1 MSKQILK
8 KIESLRR
15 KINQHDTFYYVKD
28 SPIVSDREYDLLMQ
42 ELQDLEEKFP
52 EFICKE
58 SPTQRVGG
66 KVSEKFNT
74 VIHSAP
80 MLSLDNAFDVD
91 ELKKFHDR
99 VLKGLGN
106 LRSKDIEYFVELKF
120 DGLAVALTYE
130 KGVFVQGATRGNG
143 KEGEDIT
150 ANLRTIKSIPLTI
163 QMDKEK
169 IDLLEVRGEVFMP
182 FESFRELNKV
192 RKENNE
198 LAFANPRNAAAG
210 SLRLLDS
217 TITASRKLDIFVY
230 GISGEPV
237 SLKTHSETQNI
248 LKKLGFKV
256 NKNHYICGCFQ
267 DVLPYVEKWRT
278 EKNNLKYD
286 IDGLVIKVNSLSFQ
300 KKLGTTT
307 KFPRWAIA
315 YKYEAEKAETNVKN
329 IVCQVGRTGAITPV
343 AMLTPVFISGSTVS
357 RATLHNEDEIKR
369 KDIRI
374 GDRVVIEK
382 SGEIIPKIVRV
393 VLSSNIQRGALFKM
407 PTQCPECQGELFR
420 PEKET
425 VLRCV
430 NNGCP
435 AQLKERLI
443 HFASRN
449 AMDIDHLGPSIIE
462 QLVERGVV
470 RNFSDLY
477 KLDRASLEKLD
488 RMADKSAK
496 NLYEAIQKSKSA
508 GLARL
513 LHALGVRH
521 VGQRTGVVL
530 ARHFHSM
537 LNLKN
542 AKIEEIQF
550 VMEIGETVAR
560 SLEVFFSLQ
569 SNIEEIGRLEERG
582 VQMEVKGEFVGD
594 ALLGKQ
600 FVVTGSLESL
610 TRDEAKKKI
619 SALGGRVTS
628 SVSKKTDYV
637 VVGLDPG
644 SKVDKARKIGV
655 EIINEKTLNDML
667 SREE

>member
-1 MSKQILK
+1 MLKQVLK
-8 KIESLRR
+8 KIERLR
-15 KINQHDTFYYVKD
+15 KNISQHDTLYYAKD
-28 SPIVSDREYDLLMQ
+28 SPAVSDREYDLLMR

-58 SPTQRVGG
+58 SPTQRVSGE
-66 KVSEKFNT
+66 VSEKFKT
-74 VIHSAP
+74 VMHSTP
-80 MLSLDNAFDVD
+80 MLSLDNAFDLD
-91 ELKKFHDR
+91 ELKAFHNR
-99 VLKGLGN
+99 VLKGLGGFT
-106 LRSKDIEYFVELKF
+106 SKDIEYFVELKF
-120 DGLAVALTYE
+120 DGLAVSLTYE

-143 KEGEDIT
+143 IEGEDIT

-163 QMDKEK
+163 PIGKEK
-169 IDLLEVRGEVFMP
+169 NDLLEVRGEVFMP
-182 FESFRELNKV
+182 FESFCELNKV
-192 RKENNE
+192 REKNNE
-198 LAFANPRNAAAG
+198 VLFANPRNAAAG
-210 SLRLLDS
+210 SLRLLDPK
-217 TITASRKLDIFVY
+217 ITASRKLDIFVY
-230 GISGEPV
+230 GISAEPA
-237 SLKTHSETQNI
+237 SQKTHSETQEI
-248 LKKLGFKV
+248 LKKIGFKV
-256 NKNHYICGCFQ
+256 NANHYICRSFE

-278 EKNNLKYD
+278 GKNNLKYD
-286 IDGLVIKVNSLSFQ
+286 IDGLVVKVNSLSFQ

-307 KFPRWAIA
+307 KFPRWAVA
-315 YKYEAEKAETNVKN
+315 YKYEAEKAETNVEN

-343 AMLTPVFISGSTVS
+343 ALLTPIFISGSTVS

-369 KDIRI
+369 KDIRV

-382 SGEIIPKIVRV
+382 SGEIIPKVVRV
-393 VLSSNIQRGALFKM
+393 VLSSNIKRGALFKM
-407 PTQCPECQGELFR
+407 PAQCPECQGDLFR
-420 PEKET
+420 SEKET
-425 VLRCV
+425 VLRCI
-430 NNGCP
+430 NNACS

-477 KLDRASLEKLD
+477 KLDQSSLVKLD
-488 RMADKSAK
+488 RMAYKSAK
-496 NLYEAIQKSKSA
+496 NLVEAIQNSKSA

-521 VGQRTGVVL
+521 VGQRTGIVL

-537 LNLKN
+537 SNLKS
-542 AKIEEIQF
+542 AKTEEIQF

-560 SLEVFFSLQ
+560 SLEAFFSLQ
-569 SNIEEIGRLEERG
+569 SNIEEIGRLEELG
-582 VQMEVKGEFVGD
+582 VQMEVKGEIVGD
-594 ALLGKQ
+594 TLLGKQ

-610 TRDEAKKKI
+610 TRDEAKIKI

-644 SKVDKARKIGV
+644 SKADKARKIGV
-655 EIINEKTLNDML
+655 EIISEKTLNRML
-667 SREE
+667 SR